1 MEWVKVPAG
10 SVRRESSGLVHLRL
24 DEDTRL
30 DKDTAADLVAAL
42 DAFIPTP
49 APLLVDISG
58 IVWAE
63 KEARDLIAASH
74 YAEVRAIVARGSGA
88 TVIAQ
93 LFENLHHPEVETR
106 TFRDEGKAREW
117 LEALAD

>member
-1 MEWVKVPAG
+1 MEWVRVPAG

-24 DEDTRL
+24 DDDTRL

-58 IVWAE
+58 VVWAE
-63 KEARDLIAASH
+63 KEARDLIAGSH
-74 YAEVRAIVARGSGA
+74 YASARAILVHGSA
-88 TVIAQ
+88 AAVLAQ

-106 TFRDEGKAREW
+106 TFRDESKAREW
-117 LEALAD
+117 LETLAD